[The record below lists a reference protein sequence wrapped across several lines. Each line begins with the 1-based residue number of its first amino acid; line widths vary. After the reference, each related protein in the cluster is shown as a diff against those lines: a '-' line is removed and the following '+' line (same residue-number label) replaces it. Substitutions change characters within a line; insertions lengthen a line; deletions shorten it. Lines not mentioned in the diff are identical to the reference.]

1 MLCPQN
7 MSVGPRLPE
16 SMVWHVLRRQN
27 MLLLLMMMDDDE
39 GCWMM
44 VMVMLMAVAM
54 VKAMVMVM
62 MVMVMVMVM
71 MVMVMVIV
79 MIVHIVFSSIYGGRE
94 LRRFCL
100 RPRGKLHGG
109 QMGGILCSLWRDQ
122 LRRPRTSSADHA
134 ADVAPAC
141 GSAAPPVVQKRQ
153 PRALRYQLESADRYT

>member
-44 VMVMLMAVAM
+44 VMVMVMAVAM

-71 MVMVMVIV
+71 MVMVMVMV
-79 MIVHIVFSSIYGGRE
+79 MEMIVDIVGLSMPSGRK
-94 LRRFCL
+94 LRRS
-100 RPRGKLHGG
+100 P
-109 QMGGILCSLWRDQ
+109 W
-122 LRRPRTSSADHA
+122 
-134 ADVAPAC
+134 
-141 GSAAPPVVQKRQ
+141 
-153 PRALRYQLESADRYT
+153 RALRRGLRQLCSDQLLSSAIVCFGSSVHQVTPGPQSIFLPKR